1 MADST
6 TIQARPVKAPPIIE
20 SELLAMIIFVF
31 ADVMFFA
38 GFISAYALVG
48 ARAPVGWWPPPGDP
62 ALPVAAAGGATVAL
76 LLSGAAVFQAGRA
89 AKADLA
95 SARRPLGVAMALA
108 VAFVG
113 YQVFEF
119 VRLSSGGFT
128 LQSSA
133 NGGFFYTIVGAHGLH
148 ALSAVAVLG
157 WTLRELAAG
166 RLTRSAFSATRLY
179 WYFVVLL
186 WPAIYVTVYL

>member
-1 MADST
+1 MAEST
-6 TIQARPVKAPPIIE
+6 TRARPVKGPPIIE

-48 ARAPVGWWPPPGDP
+48 ARAPAGWWPPPGDP
-62 ALPVAAAGGATVAL
+62 ALPVAAAGGASVAL
-76 LLSGAAVFQAGRA
+76 LASGVAVWFAGRA
-89 AKADLA
+89 SRQGMEA
-95 SARRPLGVAMALA
+95 ARRPLSVAMALA
-108 VAFVG
+108 VGFLG
-113 YQVFEF
+113 YQIFEF
-119 VRLSSGGFT
+119 VRLSGIGFT

-133 NGGFFYTIVGAHGLH
+133 NGGFFYTMVGAHGLH
-148 ALSAVAVLG
+148 ALSAVGVLA
-157 WTLRELAAG
+157 WTLHRLGAG
-166 RLTRSAFSATRLY
+166 RLTRPEFSAIRLY

>member
-1 MADST
+1 MSET
-6 TIQARPVKAPPIIE
+6 TIRARPVKGPPIIE

-48 ARAPVGWWPPPGDP
+48 ARAPAGWWPPPGDP
-62 ALPVAAAGGATVAL
+62 ALPVAAAGVATVAL
-76 LLSGAAVFQAGRA
+76 VCSGAAVFMAGRA
-89 AKADLA
+89 ARTSMQA
-95 SARRPLGVAMALA
+95 ARRPLALALTLA
-108 VAFVG
+108 VAFLG

-119 VRLSSGGFT
+119 VRLSASGFT

-148 ALSAVAVLG
+148 ALSAVLVLG
-157 WTLRELAAG
+157 WTLRELGAG
-166 RLTRSAFSATRLY
+166 RLTPAAFSAVRLY